1 MANVL
6 VFVEVAD
13 GRPAGGSLR
22 ALAEGRRVATELG
35 ATVYA
40 VATCAAPPAY
50 GENDLVAVLSRH
62 GADRVV
68 LATGAEL
75 VGRAAFATHG
85 AAMQS
90 VCERFPPAL
99 VLFANDATG
108 RDIAPRLAARIGA
121 AFAARTNL
129 AVDEEGVLA
138 LESPVYGGT
147 FRRRLEV
154 DELERSVVATV
165 EPDGPLSEG
174 ATDEVEAL
182 VVPVVGSGGP
192 APVRREGAP
201 VEGTVAGT
209 IRVAVMIRRT
219 AKSPREADAQLEL
232 GACDQAA
239 LATALRLREAGAVQ
253 LTAISC
259 GPEAENATLELAC
272 RLGADRAIRLW
283 HPALDGTDYHALSRA
298 LAGVARAT
306 GADVVLIGESSDDER
321 LGGLGPALAE
331 HLGVVHA
338 SGVREVTRAGAAIAF
353 RQDDGAWWEARAPIV
368 LVVGPGA
375 TLGAPDPLA
384 VPGAI
389 DVWDLGKVQVAPEE
403 IRHRRRYLGKLIGS

>member
-40 VATCAAPPAY
+40 VATCATPPAY

-75 VGRAAFATHG
+75 VGRPAFATHG

-99 VLFANDATG
+99 VLFANGSAG
-108 RDIAPRLAARIGA
+108 LDIAPRLAARIGA
-121 AFAARTNL
+121 AFAARTKL

-154 DELERSVVATV
+154 DDLERSVVATV

-174 ATDEVEAL
+174 ATDEVEAI
-182 VVPVVGSGGP
+182 VVQVSGSSVLG
-192 APVRREGAP
+192 PVRREGAP
-201 VEGTVAGT
+201 VEGTIAGS
-209 IRVAVMIRRT
+209 IRVAVMIRRS
-219 AKSPREADAQLEL
+219 ARSPREADATLEL

-239 LATALRLREAGAVQ
+239 LRAALGLHEAGAVQ

-259 GPEAENATLELAC
+259 GPEAEDETLELAC

-298 LAGVARAT
+298 LAGAARAIN
-306 GADVVLIGESSDDER
+306 ADVVLVGESSDDEQ
-321 LGGLGPALAE
+321 LGGIGPALAE
-331 HLGVVHA
+331 HLGVVHV
-338 SGVREVTRAGAAIAF
+338 SGVRQVTRAGGAIAF
-353 RQDDGAWWEARAPIV
+353 QQDDGLWWEARAPIV
-368 LVVGPGA
+368 LVVSPGA
-375 TLGAPDPLA
+375 PLGVPDALA
-384 VPGAI
+384 VPKAI
-389 DVWDLGKVQVAPEE
+389 DVWDLAKVQVAPEE
-403 IRHRRRYLGKLIGS
+403 IRHRRRYLGKLIGC